1 MIYHRGTLE
10 KIWDAVDVV
19 GRKLTLFLA
28 EAKKKQNCEHNKP
41 FFDLRSAY
49 F

>member
-1 MIYHRGTLE
+1 M
-10 KIWDAVDVV
+10 
-19 GRKLTLFLA
+19 GRRRCRRQKVNPFFLA